1 MTFVPPN
8 LDKVLIREVGI
19 SLALLDAEV
28 AQRMSFRDLY
38 ELKSQ

>member
-1 MTFVPPN
+1 MTLVPPN
-8 LDKVLIREVGI
+8 LDKVVIREVGI

-28 AQRMSFRDLY
+28 AQRMSLRDLY